1 MEKRSVSTLP
11 IKNMSDVAE
20 EARAYIQARYTGEEK
35 SLLTSSP
42 RINQAF
48 MNGFD

>member
-11 IKNMSDVAE
+11 IKTMSDVAE
-20 EARAYIQARYTGEEK
+20 EARTYIRARYTGEEK
-35 SLLTSSP
+35 SLATSSP

-48 MNGFD
+48 MKGFD